1 MVICEALQVSP
12 EMLLTGRGRT
22 EMSDNLPF
30 IETDVEKQT
39 EDHLLSGF
47 RSFSEDK
54 KARLLAYMN
63 MLENTK
69 E

>member
-1 MVICEALQVSP
+1 MTY
-12 EMLLTGRGRT
+12 M
-22 EMSDNLPF
+22 
-30 IETDVEKQT
+30 ETDFEKEAESQ
-39 EDHLLSGF
+39 LVGNF
-47 RSFSEDK
+47 RAFSEDK